1 MAEDVEYTEVTE
13 SRLTFAGITEKEGT
27 QIELWENSQKREG

>member
-13 SRLTFAGITEKEGT
+13 SHLTFPGISEEEKT
-27 QIELWENSQKREG
+27 KIELWENSQKREG